1 MRQYFLF
8 VGKDITQVPMKED
21 GQQMADGMPSV
32 NSIEHIKEQLLRD
45 TTLRA
50 ELLLGPE
57 VE

>member
-1 MRQYFLF
+1 
-8 VGKDITQVPMKED
+8 MKED
-21 GQQMADGMPSV
+21 GQQVADGMPSV
-32 NSIEHIKEQLLRD
+32 NSIEHIKEQLLKD